1 MTIRKQ
7 MPHAIPQT
15 HSSFYPHRKYHF
27 QYLLD
32 LLVNGR
38 QFSKHEQN
46 CLTQIDA
53 LHLFWHF
60 IGAKLQSWKN

>member
-1 MTIRKQ
+1 

-15 HSSFYPHRKYHF
+15 HSSFYPHRKYYF
-27 QYLLD
+27 QYLL
-32 LLVNGR
+32 VKVR
-38 QFSKHEQN
+38 QFSKHEQD

-53 LHLFWHF
+53 LHLFGHF